1 MLISQTACIILVVF
15 LFNSLRKYTMFKMY
29 VSINE
34 FPLLGSVMQ
43 FDSSDVSDSRHCEE
57 NDFQSVLQVSDS
69 SE

>member
-1 MLISQTACIILVVF
+1 MLNSQTACIILVF
-15 LFNSLRKYTMFKMY
+15 LFNSLRKCTMFKMY

-34 FPLLGSVMQ
+34 FPLPGSVMQ
-43 FDSSDVSDSRHCEE
+43 FDSSDISDSRHCEE